1 MDSLNRSSLPQAETR
16 IRRSGYGVS
25 PYRYPSFILFA
36 SLSLAVWAA
45 APSLVLAEVSGNL
58 IVAGNGPELTT
69 IEALARAFE
78 KANPRAYVDVV
89 WDDHSKPVEMVK
101 AGEAHLAVTGA
112 EDAGLVSTQIAWD
125 GIGILVHLSNFT
137 KEVTKQQV
145 ADIFSGKVKEWS
157 DLGGPE
163 TKILLIDRPKNQNI
177 REAFE
182 RQLGIEGKIP
192 TNAKVIA
199 KDDKVIKTVVGTLP
213 PLSAVAYI
221 SLSQGLAVVT
231 SGVAVR
237 LLPVD
242 KVEPEVPTVKD
253 GRYPLRRP
261 VLLLAKKDPNP
272 LADAF
277 AQFAQSPAGRQ
288 IIAETYI
295 PFEKK

>member
-1 MDSLNRSSLPQAETR
+1 LGFGVSSSL
-16 IRRSGYGVS
+16 
-25 PYRYPSFILFA
+25 LFFF
-36 SLSLAVWAA
+36 LAGLCVAMGA
-45 APSLVLAEVSGNL
+45 TAPTFALAEVSGNL
-58 IVAGNGPELTT
+58 IVAGNGPEQTM
-69 IEALARAFE
+69 IEGLARAFE

-101 AGEAHLAVTGA
+101 GGDAHLAVTGA
-112 EDAGLVSTQIAWD
+112 EDASLAATQIAWD

-137 KEVTKQQV
+137 KEVTRQQV
-145 ADIFSGKVKEWS
+145 ADIFSGKVREWS

-182 RQLGIEGKIP
+182 HQLGIDGKIP
-192 TNAKVIA
+192 ANAKVIA

-272 LADAF
+272 LVEAF
-277 AQFAQSPAGRQ
+277 AQFALSPAGKQ
-288 IIAETYI
+288 IITDSYI
-295 PFEKK
+295 PFERK

>member
-1 MDSLNRSSLPQAETR
+1 MDPLNPSPRRTTHNRSR
-16 IRRSGYGVS
+16 KSGFGVS
-25 PYRYPSFILFA
+25 PSLLFFF
-36 SLSLAVWAA
+36 LAGLCVAMGA
-45 APSLVLAEVSGNL
+45 TAPTFALAEVSGNL
-58 IVAGNGPELTT
+58 IVAGNGPEQTM
-69 IEALARAFE
+69 IEGLARAFE

-101 AGEAHLAVTGA
+101 GGDAHLAVTGA
-112 EDAGLVSTQIAWD
+112 EDASLAATQIAWD

-137 KEVTKQQV
+137 KEVTRQQV
-145 ADIFSGKVKEWS
+145 ADIFSGKVREWS

-177 REAFE
+177 RDAFE
-182 RQLGIEGKIP
+182 HQLGIDGKIP
-192 TNAKVIA
+192 ANAKVIA

-272 LADAF
+272 LVEAF
-277 AQFAQSPAGRQ
+277 AQFALSPAGKQ
-288 IIAETYI
+288 IISDSYI
-295 PFEKK
+295 PFERK

>member
-1 MDSLNRSSLPQAETR
+1 MDPLNLPCPGQAENR
-16 IRRSGYGVS
+16 PRKSGSRVF
-25 PYRYPSFILFA
+25 PHVFVFLA
-36 SLSLAVWAA
+36 SLSVAAVAA
-45 APSLVLAEVSGNL
+45 IPTFVRAEASGNL

-78 KANPRAYVDVV
+78 KANPRAYIDVV
-89 WDDHSKPVEMVK
+89 WDDHSKPVEMLK

-112 EDAGLVSTQIAWD
+112 EEAGLAATQIAWD

-177 REAFE
+177 RDAFE
-182 RQLGIEGKIP
+182 RQLGIDGKLP
-192 TNAKVIA
+192 NNATVIA
-199 KDDKVIKTVVGTLP
+199 KDDQVIKTVVGTLP

-272 LADAF
+272 LVDAF
-277 AQFAQSPAGRQ
+277 AQFALSTQGRQ
-288 IIAETYI
+288 IIGETYI
-295 PFEKK
+295 PFDKK

>member
-1 MDSLNRSSLPQAETR
+1 MDSLNRSSLLQAEAR
-16 IRRSGYGVS
+16 IHRSGYGV
-25 PYRYPSFILFA
+25 PLYRSFLLFA
-36 SLSLAVWAA
+36 SLSLAVVATV
-45 APSLVLAEVSGNL
+45 PSLVRAEASGNL
-58 IVAGNGPELTT
+58 IVVGNGPELTT
-69 IEALARAFE
+69 IESLARAFE
-78 KANPRAYVDVV
+78 KANPRAYIDVV

-101 AGEAHLAVTGA
+101 AGEAHLAVTGS
-112 EDAGLVSTQIAWD
+112 EDAGLASTQIAWD

-182 RQLGIEGKIP
+182 RQLGIDGKIP

-272 LADAF
+272 LAEAF
-277 AQFAQSPAGRQ
+277 GQFAQSPAGRQ

>member
-1 MDSLNRSSLPQAETR
+1 MDPLNPSPRRTAPNRSR
-16 IRRSGYGVS
+16 KVGFGVS
-25 PYRYPSFILFA
+25 SSLLFFF
-36 SLSLAVWAA
+36 LAGLCVAMGA
-45 APSLVLAEVSGNL
+45 TAPTFALAEVSGNL
-58 IVAGNGPELTT
+58 IVAGNGPEQTM
-69 IEALARAFE
+69 IEGLARAFE

-101 AGEAHLAVTGA
+101 GGDAHLAVTGA
-112 EDAGLVSTQIAWD
+112 EDASLAATQIAWD

-137 KEVTKQQV
+137 KEVTRQQV
-145 ADIFSGKVKEWS
+145 ADIFSGKVREWS

-177 REAFE
+177 RDAFE
-182 RQLGIEGKIP
+182 HQLGIDGKIP
-192 TNAKVIA
+192 ANAKVIA

-272 LADAF
+272 LVEAF
-277 AQFAQSPAGRQ
+277 AQFALSPAGKQ
-288 IIAETYI
+288 IITDSYI
-295 PFEKK
+295 PFERK

>member
-1 MDSLNRSSLPQAETR
+1 MDSLTLLSAPSSSHRLA
-16 IRRSGYGVS
+16 VS
-25 PYRYPSFILFA
+25 PHVFLLCALCAVIGLATFPS
-36 SLSLAVWAA
+36 SSQ
-45 APSLVLAEVSGNL
+45 AEVSGNL
-58 IVAGNGPELTT
+58 VIVGNGPEQTT
-69 IEALARAFE
+69 IESIARAFE

-101 AGEAHLAVTGA
+101 TGEAHIAVTGS
-112 EDAGLVSTQIAWD
+112 EDPALAATQVAWD

-145 ADIFSGKVKEWS
+145 ADIYSGKVKEWS
-157 DLGGPE
+157 ELGGPE

-182 RQLGIEGKIP
+182 RQLGIDGKIP
-192 TNAKVIA
+192 DSAKMIA

-213 PLSAVAYI
+213 PMSAVAYI
-221 SLSQGLAVVT
+221 SLNQGLAVVT

-242 KVEPEVPTVKD
+242 RVEPEAPTVKD

-272 LADAF
+272 LVDAF
-277 AQFAQSPAGRQ
+277 TQFAQSPAGRQ
-288 IIAETYI
+288 IIADTYI
-295 PFEKK
+295 PFERK